1 MEKIQSLAG
10 ASVGHVRACFS
21 GRCRGF
27 AAPVDLMRAH
37 LRAVNRCAVR
47 RRVASAFAGYL
58 VTDAGPDV
66 LPMFAKHRAWHE
78 QGPDLYCM
86 TSERMGWGYD
96 SQGVESGP
104 LDAPD
109 MVPAGS
115 MLAGSGFD
123 GMASALR
130 RFAGDSRGP
139 ESAPVASAGFWPVWR
154 DRESGRVVVV
164 GDAVN
169 FAGGLRLEFTF
180 EPDGNYARTLDAPV
194 FLPAGAMRA
203 SMECGEVCAA
213 VLTVSRAGCWK

>member
-1 MEKIQSLAG
+1 MTNIQAMAG

-66 LPMFAKHRAWHE
+66 LPLFAKNRVWHE

-86 TSERMGWGYD
+86 TSERSGWGYA

-104 LDAPD
+104 IDAPG
-109 MVPAGS
+109 MIAAGS
-115 MLAGSGFD
+115 MIAGSGFD
-123 GMASALR
+123 GIGSAR
-130 RFAGDSRGP
+130 RRWSEVMRGDDLPLSLADV
-139 ESAPVASAGFWPVWR
+139 EPVGVELPVWR
-154 DRESGRVVVV
+154 DRAGRVVWLGGGVY
-164 GDAVN
+164 AK
-169 FAGGLRLEFTF
+169 GLRAEFGDCHT
-180 EPDGNYARTLDAPV
+180 GYLLDASE
-194 FLPAGAMRA
+194 FLPAGSTKQYLSAGELCAGRSDVMRA
-203 SMECGEVCAA
+203 GWFE
-213 VLTVSRAGCWK
+213 